1 MPGHLHFK
9 FPKLPPEKSL
19 RNRFPG
25 AGGGRALVRGKVMG
39 GPRLPGSAGRVSR
52 TLGHRVAAGGG
63 GRGDPRLRL
72 RRPLPP
78 RRGRRRPRT
87 WRGRWAPAAVRRGAR
102 GKRAGGPPPGPVR
115 DPGSRGPG
123 SQRGC
128 AGARPEAGGERR
140 AGGLGACGAARLA
153 GRQGARGACV
163 LGDGR
168 PRGSRAGSCRG
179 GRGGGGWVRTQAW
192 VSAAA
197 REGSPA

>member
-39 GPRLPGSAGRVSR
+39 GPRLPGSVGRVSR
-52 TLGHRVAAGGG
+52 TLGHLVAAGGG

-102 GKRAGGPPPGPVR
+102 GERASAGPRPRPREPRAGVTARLRRGP
-115 DPGSRGPG
+115 SRG
-123 SQRGC
+123 R
-128 AGARPEAGGERR
+128 GERR
-140 AGGLGACGAARLA
+140 AGGLGACGAARSA

-163 LGDGR
+163 PADGR

-197 REGSPA
+197 PEGSPA